1 MDVAHSGL
9 QDFENQIAGG
19 RLALFLPCLQN
30 IQLYL
35 REEGGDM
42 QCKAAVEILKVHAEQ
57 PGLLDVKK
65 YLKDFETTKE
75 LQDWKFVFLHVY
87 DLGSV
92 ITQ

>member
-1 MDVAHSGL
+1 MQSAF

-19 RLALFLPCLQN
+19 RLALFLPCLQS

-42 QCKAAVEILKVHAEQ
+42 QCKAAVKIQKVNAGQ

-65 YLKDFETTKE
+65 YLKGFETTKE
-75 LQDWKFVFLHVY
+75 LQACEYVLHVY
-87 DLGSV
+87 DLGM
-92 ITQ
+92 TR